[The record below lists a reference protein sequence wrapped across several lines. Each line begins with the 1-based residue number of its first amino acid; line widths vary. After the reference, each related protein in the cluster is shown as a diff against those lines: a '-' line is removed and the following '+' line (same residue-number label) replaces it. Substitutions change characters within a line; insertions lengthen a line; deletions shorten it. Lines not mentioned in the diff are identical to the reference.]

1 MTSIELKHQAQL
13 QEWASAIKE
22 CRSSGRSVREWCRQQ
37 GITPTTYYRWERE
50 VLSVAGSM
58 AQQEGRDRV
67 AFAKVPMPRQECRN
81 EAEHSATL
89 YVGNVR
95 MDIYPSCGREQLKI
109 LVEMLHI
116 C

>member
-1 MTSIELKHQAQL
+1 M
-13 QEWASAIKE
+13 
-22 CRSSGRSVREWCRQQ
+22 
-37 GITPTTYYRWERE
+37 
-50 VLSVAGSM
+50 
-58 AQQEGRDRV
+58 V

>member
-50 VLSVAGSM
+50 VLAVAGSM
-58 AQQEGRDRV
+58 AQQDGQESV
-67 AFAKVPMPRQECRN
+67 TFAKVPVSRQECRN
-81 EAEHSATL
+81 EAERSATL